1 MQLIL
6 QLKTIL
12 FTSKQSLKIFGE
24 GEIITPSNLIIYLS
38 PSFIYSLIFVRLFA
52 LFDLHG

>member
-38 PSFIYSLIFVRLFA
+38 PSFIYSMIDFCA
-52 LFDLHG
+52 LVCTF